1 MIIRERKNWW
11 RMLFIWQGSV
21 LPKIMPRLI
30 ILAIFSIII
39 YLFHGSLFSYKVTLN
54 PTAFT
59 LIGVALA
66 IFLGFCNT
74 AAYDRYWEGR
84 KLWGALVNDTRSFIR
99 QVMTYVKD
107 HPNEGI
113 HTQDAVNL
121 TIAYTYALNHQ
132 LRNTDA
138 MPEMKRLLTDTYCNQ
153 LEQIRFKPVLL
164 LKYLGEWVDAAEKKG
179 MIDTIT
185 KMGIDQN
192 LDKLSEIVGGC
203 ERIANTPIP
212 FPYHVLLHR
221 TVYIYCFLLPFGLVD
236 TIGWMTPI
244 MVTFIGYTFMALDA
258 IVDEIAEPFGTE
270 PNDLALNSLCETVE
284 YSLREMAGL
293 EVAELT
299 KKEKKYALN

>member
-1 MIIRERKNWW
+1 
-11 RMLFIWQGSV
+11 MLFIWQGSV

-30 ILAIFSIII
+30 ILAIFSILI

-84 KLWGALVNDTRSFIR
+84 KLWGALVIDTRSFVR
-99 QVMTYVKD
+99 QVLAYVKND
-107 HPNEGI
+107 TGDEIDTKVPI
-113 HTQDAVNL
+113 QL

-132 LRNTDA
+132 LRGTDA
-138 MPEMKRLLTDTYCNQ
+138 MPEMRRLLAREQ
-153 LEQIRFKPVLL
+153 AESLESAKFKPVLL
-164 LKYLGEWVDAAEKKG
+164 LRYLAEWLREAEETGK
-179 MIDTIT
+179 IDSIT

-192 LDKLSEIVGGC
+192 LDKLSGIVGGC

-221 TVYIYCFLLPFGLVD
+221 TVYIYCFLLPFGLID

-258 IVDEIAEPFGTE
+258 IVDEIADPFGTE
-270 PNDLALNSLCETVE
+270 PNDLALNSLCATVE
-284 YSLREMAGL
+284 YSLLEMAGL
-293 EVAELT
+293 PVSEGLQ
-299 KKEKKYALN
+299 KNDKYVLD

>member
-1 MIIRERKNWW
+1 
-11 RMLFIWQGSV
+11 MLFIWQGSV

-30 ILAIFSIII
+30 ILAVFSIVI
-39 YLFHGSLFSYKVTLN
+39 YLFHGSLFNYKVTLN

-84 KLWGALVNDTRSFIR
+84 KLWGALVIDTRSFVR
-99 QVMTYVKD
+99 QVLAYVKND
-107 HPNEGI
+107 PQNGI
-113 HTQDAVNL
+113 DTQVPIQL

-132 LRNTDA
+132 LRGTDA
-138 MPEMKRLLTDTYCNQ
+138 MPDMKRLLTREQ
-153 LEQIRFKPVLL
+153 AESLESVKFKPVLL
-164 LKYLGEWVDAAEKKG
+164 LRNLAEWLREAEENGK
-179 MIDTIT
+179 IDSIT
-185 KMGIDQN
+185 KMGMDQN
-192 LDKLSEIVGGC
+192 LDKLSGIVGGC

-258 IVDEIAEPFGTE
+258 IVDEIADPFGTE
-270 PNDLALNSLCETVE
+270 PNDLALNSLCSTVE
-284 YSLREMAGL
+284 YSLLEMAGMPVPDGL
-293 EVAELT
+293 QNGD
-299 KKEKKYALN
+299 KYILD

>member
-30 ILAIFSIII
+30 ILGLFSVLT
-39 YLFHGSLFSYKVTLN
+39 YVFHGYLFSYKVTLN

-74 AAYDRYWEGR
+74 ASYDRFWEGR
-84 KLWGALVNDTRSFIR
+84 KLWGALVNDTRSFVR
-99 QVMTYVKD
+99 QVLAYVKN
-107 HPNEGI
+107 HPDDNI
-113 HTQDAVNL
+113 DTRVPVQL
-121 TIAYTYALNHQ
+121 TIAFSYALNHQ
-132 LRNTDA
+132 LRGSDA
-138 MPEMKRLLTDTYCNQ
+138 MPELRRLLTPEQ
-153 LEQIRFKPVLL
+153 AKKLEQVKFKPVLL
-164 LKYLGEWVDAAEKKG
+164 LRYLAEWIHEAEQKG
-179 MIDTIT
+179 KIDSIT
-185 KMGIDQN
+185 KMGMDQN

-236 TIGWMTPI
+236 TIGWMTPV

-258 IVDEIAEPFGTE
+258 IVDEIADPFGTE
-270 PNDLALNSLCETVE
+270 PNDLALNNLCSTVE
-284 YSLREMAGL
+284 YSLLEMAGL
-293 EVAELT
+293 PVPESIQNNG
-299 KKEKKYALN
+299 KYVLD

>member
-1 MIIRERKNWW
+1 
-11 RMLFIWQGSV
+11 MLFIWQGSV

-30 ILAIFSIII
+30 ILAVFSIVI
-39 YLFHGSLFSYKVTLN
+39 YLFHGSLFNYKVTLN

-84 KLWGALVNDTRSFIR
+84 KLWGALVIDTRSFVR
-99 QVMTYVKD
+99 QVLAYVKND
-107 HPNEGI
+107 LKNGI
-113 HTQDAVNL
+113 DTQVPIQL

-132 LRNTDA
+132 LRGTDA
-138 MPEMKRLLTDTYCNQ
+138 MPDMKRLLTREQ
-153 LEQIRFKPVLL
+153 AESLESVKFKPVLL
-164 LKYLGEWVDAAEKKG
+164 LRNLAEWLREAEENGK
-179 MIDTIT
+179 IDSIT
-185 KMGIDQN
+185 KMGMDQN
-192 LDKLSEIVGGC
+192 LDKLSGIVGGC

-258 IVDEIAEPFGTE
+258 IVDEIADPFGTE
-270 PNDLALNSLCETVE
+270 PNDLALNSLCSTVE
-284 YSLREMAGL
+284 YSLLEMAGMPVPDGL
-293 EVAELT
+293 QNGD
-299 KKEKKYALN
+299 KYILD

>member
-1 MIIRERKNWW
+1 MIIRKRKDWW

-30 ILAIFSIII
+30 ILAVFSIII

-74 AAYDRYWEGR
+74 AAYDRFWEGR
-84 KLWGALVNDTRSFIR
+84 KLWGALTNDTRSFVR
-99 QVMTYVKD
+99 QVLAYVKN
-107 HPNEGI
+107 HPEDGI
-113 HTQDAVNL
+113 DTRVPIQL
-121 TIAYTYALNHQ
+121 TIAYAYALNHQ
-132 LRNTDA
+132 LRGTDA
-138 MPEMKRLLTDTYCNQ
+138 MPEMKRLLSSEQ
-153 LEQIRFKPVLL
+153 AESLEPVRFKPVMLL
-164 LKYLGEWVDAAEKKG
+164 RYLAEWVREAEDKG
-179 MIDTIT
+179 KIDSIT

-192 LDKLSEIVGGC
+192 LDKLSTILGGC
-203 ERIANTPIP
+203 ERIASTPIP

-236 TIGWMTPI
+236 TIGWMTPV

-258 IVDEIAEPFGTE
+258 IVDEIADPFGTE
-270 PNDLALNSLCETVE
+270 PNDLALNCLCATVE
-284 YSLREMAGL
+284 YSLLEMAGL
-293 EVAELT
+293 PVPEAIRQSENYILD
-299 KKEKKYALN
+299 